1 MITKIQLQKNATVL
15 AENGKKIGSLE
26 RIVVNPETHVIV
38 DLVVRTGG
46 LLSQEEKI
54 VPVELVV
61 ETAED
66 KILLHEDA
74 GELEGFPPLEEMR
87 MVSEHG
93 DQTSESLH
101 ENIPTTTYGGF
112 PAVGTPVA
120 APASKEQ
127 VIIRPEQNIPEG
139 TVAMKV
145 GAKVI
150 SADDKHIGNVESI
163 LAEPF
168 MAQITRIYV
177 SKGLLVKDTNVIPS
191 QWILS
196 MSEDTIHLRRNKAAI
211 EEAEEATIPPTAG

>member
-15 AENGKKIGSLE
+15 AENGKKVGLLE

-46 LLSQEEKI
+46 LLNQEEKI

-87 MVSEHG
+87 MISEHG
-93 DQTSESLH
+93 VQTQESLR

-120 APASKEQ
+120 APALQ
-127 VIIRPEQNIPEG
+127 
-139 TVAMKV
+139 
-145 GAKVI
+145 GAGR
-150 SADDKHIGNVESI
+150 HPPR
-163 LAEPF
+163 AEHSG
-168 MAQITRIYV
+168 RNG
-177 SKGLLVKDTNVIPS
+177 SD
-191 QWILS
+191 
-196 MSEDTIHLRRNKAAI
+196 ED
-211 EEAEEATIPPTAG
+211 